1 MPQRYDRRREL
12 VSKPL
17 LPEAARSAVRF
28 VSMLRRRSPIRSAAL
43 LVAAAFGIAA
53 CTGGD
58 DPVPAP
64 ALRPI
69 PSTVAPDEPVLQPV
83 EDAGPVEANVGTI
96 EWREVV
102 DGVDEGFLT
111 VPLDYS
117 DPDGATIDLYIT
129 RHSATKDNARIG
141 ALLVNNG
148 GPGSA
153 ASSMGINA
161 TRWFDEALTDR
172 FDVVAWDPRGT
183 GISGGSVDCIDD
195 DEYDDFFARPDITP
209 DDDEELTELREL
221 AERFAQRCI
230 DRVGPEL
237 AHIGTNNSA
246 RDMDSI
252 RRALGEQQ
260 VSFFGFSYGSELG
273 ATWATLFPT
282 TVRAAVLDGAADPD
296 ADAFESSRQ
305 QRVGFES
312 ALSSFLAACSANS
325 DCEFHNDGDA
335 EGAFDELLADLDIDP
350 LKVADDRAEVNLG
363 VAVTGV
369 ARAMYNDTFW
379 PALERALSD
388 ADNGD
393 GAGLLQL
400 QDSYYQR
407 TADGEYSD
415 LLESF
420 QAILCADDAERPTI
434 AEADAEALEL
444 LEFGPRLFPYTA
456 GSYTCSFFPD
466 AVDPRIEV
474 TGVGAGPLLVVGTT
488 GDPSTP
494 LDSSRSMA
502 EALED
507 GRLVVVEANQHTG
520 YNANDCIDDTIHDYL
535 IQLVAPPSETR
546 CS

>member
-1 MPQRYDRRREL
+1 MASIIGL
-12 VSKPL
+12 
-17 LPEAARSAVRF
+17 
-28 VSMLRRRSPIRSAAL
+28 
-43 LVAAAFGIAA
+43 AA
-53 CTGGD
+53 CTGSA

-64 ALRPI
+64 SLRPI
-69 PSTVAPDEPVLQPV
+69 PSTVPSNEPALQPV
-83 EDAGPVEANVGTI
+83 DGDTAVAGGAADGSI
-96 EWREVV
+96 EWNEVV
-102 DGVDEGFLT
+102 DGVEEGLLT
-111 VPLDYS
+111 VPLDYA
-117 DPDGATIDLYIT
+117 DPDGGTIDLYLT
-129 RHSATKDNARIG
+129 RHRATRDNARIG

-161 TRWFDEALTDR
+161 TRWFDEAITDR

-209 DDDEELTELREL
+209 DDDIELEELR
-221 AERFAQRCI
+221 AVSERFAQRCI
-230 DRVGPEL
+230 DRVGPAL

-296 ADAFESSRQ
+296 ADSFESSRQ
-305 QRVGFES
+305 QRIGFET
-312 ALSSFLAACSANS
+312 ALSTFLAECSDNS
-325 DCEFHNDGDA
+325 DCDFHNDGDA
-335 EGAFDELLADLDIDP
+335 EGSFDDLLARLDDNP
-350 LKVADDRAEVNLG
+350 LPVTPDRAEVNLG

-369 ARAMYNDTFW
+369 ARAMYNDGFW

-407 TADGEYSD
+407 TADGEYSN

-420 QAILCADDAERPTI
+420 QAILCADDPERLTI
-434 AEADAEALEL
+434 EEADAEALEL

-456 GSYTCSFFPD
+456 GSYTCTFFPD
-466 AVDPRIEV
+466 AIDPRIEV
-474 TGVGAGPLLVVGTT
+474 TGVNAGPILVVGTT

-502 EALED
+502 EAMED

-520 YNANDCIDDTIHDYL
+520 YNANSCIDDTIHEYL
-535 IQLVAPPSETR
+535 VQLTAPVSETR

>member
-1 MPQRYDRRREL
+1 M
-12 VSKPL
+12 V
-17 LPEAARSAVRF
+17 
-28 VSMLRRRSPIRSAAL
+28 
-43 LVAAAFGIAA
+43 AAFGLAA

-64 ALRPI
+64 PLRSI
-69 PSTVAPDEPVLQPV
+69 PTTIVSDDPALQPSAADSTSAAA
-83 EDAGPVEANVGTI
+83 DATSLEFDL
-96 EWREVV
+96 EWNEVV

-117 DPDGATIDLYIT
+117 DPQGDTIDLYVT
-129 RHSATKDNARIG
+129 RHRADRDDARIG

-161 TRWFDEALTDR
+161 TSWFDEAITDR

-195 DEYDDFFARPDITP
+195 DEYDDFFERPDITP
-209 DDDEELTELREL
+209 DDDAELAELREL
-221 AERFAQRCI
+221 SERFAQRCI
-230 DRVGPEL
+230 DRVGPAL

-246 RDMDSI
+246 RDMDAI
-252 RRALGEQQ
+252 RQALGEQQ

-282 TVRAAVLDGAADPD
+282 TVRAAVFDGAADPN
-296 ADAFESSRQ
+296 AEPFEASRQ
-305 QRVGFES
+305 QRIGFES
-312 ALSSFLAACSANS
+312 ALSTFLAACSEDS
-325 DCEFHNDGDA
+325 GCDFHNDGDA
-335 EGAFDELLADLDIDP
+335 EGAFDSLLARLDTDP
-350 LKVADDRAEVNLG
+350 LTVSEDRADVNLG

-369 ARAMYNDTFW
+369 ARAMYNDAFW
-379 PALERALSD
+379 PALERALND

-393 GAGLLQL
+393 GAALLQL

-407 TADGEYSD
+407 SSDGAYSN

-420 QAILCADDAERPTI
+420 QAIQCADTAERLTI
-434 AEADAEALEL
+434 EESDAEAAEL

-456 GSYTCSFFPD
+456 GSYACTFFPD
-466 AVDPRIEV
+466 AVDPRIAV
-474 TGVGAGPLLVVGTT
+474 TGVGAGPILVIGTT

-494 LDSSRSMA
+494 LESSRAMA
-502 EALED
+502 AALED
-507 GRLVVVEANQHTG
+507 GRLIVVEANQHTG
-520 YNANDCIDDTIHDYL
+520 YNANGCIDDTIHDYL
-535 IQLVAPPSETR
+535 IQLIAPPSETR

>member
-1 MPQRYDRRREL
+1 
-12 VSKPL
+12 V
-17 LPEAARSAVRF
+17 ASA
-28 VSMLRRRSPIRSAAL
+28 I
-43 LVAAAFGIAA
+43 GIAA
-53 CTGGD
+53 CTGRG

-69 PSTVAPDEPVLQPV
+69 PSTAASDEPALQPV
-83 EDAGPVEANVGTI
+83 EDDVETNAATTGII
-96 EWREVV
+96 EWREIV
-102 DGVDEGFLT
+102 DGVEDGFLT
-111 VPLDYS
+111 VPLDYAE
-117 DPDGATIDLYIT
+117 PDGATIELYVT
-129 RHSATKDNARIG
+129 RHRATRDDARIG

-161 TRWFDEALTDR
+161 TRWFGEPITDR

-195 DEYDDFFARPDITP
+195 DEYDTFFARPDITP
-209 DDDEELTELREL
+209 DDDAELAELREL
-221 AERFAQRCI
+221 SERFAQRCI
-230 DRVGPEL
+230 DRVGPAL
-237 AHIGTNNSA
+237 AYIGTNNSA
-246 RDMDSI
+246 RDLDAI

-296 ADAFESSRQ
+296 ADSFESSRQ
-305 QRVGFES
+305 QRIGFET
-312 ALSSFLAACSANS
+312 ALSTFLADCSADS
-325 DCEFHNDGDA
+325 ECDFHNDGDA
-335 EGAFDELLADLDIDP
+335 EGAFDDLLSRLDDDP
-350 LKVADDRAEVNLG
+350 LEVSDDRADVNLG

-369 ARAMYNDTFW
+369 ARAMYNDGFW

-388 ADNGD
+388 AENGD

-407 TADGEYSD
+407 TTDGEYTN

-420 QAILCADDAERPTI
+420 QAILCADDPKRLTI
-434 AEADAEALEL
+434 EQADAEALEL

-456 GSYTCSFFPD
+456 GSYACTFFPD
-466 AVDPRIEV
+466 AVDPRIAV
-474 TGVGAGPLLVVGTT
+474 TGVGAGPILVVGTT

-494 LDSSRSMA
+494 LDSSRNMA
-502 EALED
+502 AALED

-520 YNANDCIDDTIHDYL
+520 YNANACIDDTIHDYL